1 MPRAYRPARRKPRR
15 ASTMLPGSVAGEV
28 ARLRAPH
35 ALPPGRHGQT
45 AGVRPRSPVC
55 RRSHRPAG
63 CAAIAG
69 HHRGPRARPCSRRP
83 PTVPACSRGA
93 RRAGCAAASL
103 HAAPRRALHALWRAP
118 IVDRSPKLPAGW
130 SSPFRPIAQLRVSA
144 ARPSKLVLR
153 HDEYAACALSIASLT
168 SKTKVFMRSRTE
180 SLEPANMDGGEEED
194 RTPDLCIANAALSQ
208 LSYFP

>member
-1 MPRAYRPARRKPRR
+1 RR
-15 ASTMLPGSVAGEV
+15 ASTMLPGGVAGEV

-45 AGVRPRSPVC
+45 AAVRPRSPAC
-55 RRSHRPAG
+55 RRSHRPVG

-69 HHRGPRARPCSRRP
+69 HHRGRRARPCSRRP

-103 HAAPRRALHALWRAP
+103 HAAPRRAWHVLWRAP

-130 SSPFRPIAQLRVSA
+130 SSPFRPIAQLRECSLVEA
-144 ARPSKLVLR
+144 CCVMTNTLHALLDRILDGTLAHLLIARER
-153 HDEYAACALSIASLT
+153 LSIRRTDRLQ
-168 SKTKVFMRSRTE
+168 SR
-180 SLEPANMDGGEEED
+180 
-194 RTPDLCIANAALSQ
+194 
-208 LSYFP
+208 